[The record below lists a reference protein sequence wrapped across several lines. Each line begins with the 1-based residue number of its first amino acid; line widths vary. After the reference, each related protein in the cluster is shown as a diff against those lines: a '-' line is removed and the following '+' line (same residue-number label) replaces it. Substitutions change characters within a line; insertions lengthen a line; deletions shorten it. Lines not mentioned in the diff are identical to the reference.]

1 MKTIRLLHKTIGVGL
16 NVASLLAP
24 RAAAKRAL
32 SLFATPPRPRLRP
45 KEAEFLAGAQRE
57 ELMLAGRP
65 IAVYHWGPATGPVAL
80 LSYGWAYN
88 AGRWR
93 HFVPGLVEAGF
104 RVIAYDPPGHG
115 YSPHGEVAL
124 PLNASLIA
132 ELMLYFGRPEVVIAH
147 SFGGA
152 STIYALQQLPPAQRP
167 RRAVIMAS
175 FSQPSEVFRS
185 FQRTLSL
192 HEMAYWRF
200 VRHVEQLMGVSLR
213 NMDLARLTAHL
224 ADVQGLVVHDRHD
237 EVTHFRHAR
246 RYHAY
251 WPGCALWATE
261 GKGHHLGDPEITRA
275 IVAFATRGQLPD
287 QAERRQQPLPANH
300 DLVRYFAGWED

>member
-1 MKTIRLLHKTIGVGL
+1 MKTIRLLHKTIGAGL

-24 RAAAKRAL
+24 NAAARRAL

-45 KEAEFLAGAQRE
+45 KEAEFLATARRE
-57 ELMLAGRP
+57 ELILAGRP
-65 IAVYHWGPATGPVAL
+65 VAIYRWGPETGPLAL

-104 RVIAYDPPGHG
+104 RVVAYDPPGHG
-115 YSPHGEVAL
+115 YSPRGEVAL

-152 STIYALQQLPPAQRP
+152 STIYALQQLPAEQRP

-185 FQRTLSL
+185 FQRTLGL

-200 VRHVEQLMGVSLR
+200 VRHVEKLMNISLR
-213 NMDLARLTAHL
+213 NMDLARLTANL
-224 ADVQGLVVHDRHD
+224 GDVRGLVVHDLRD
-237 EVTHFRHAR
+237 EVTNFRHAR

-251 WPGCALWATE
+251 WPGCALLATE
-261 GKGHHLGDPEITRA
+261 GKGHHLGSPEVTHDIL
-275 IVAFATRGQLPD
+275 AFAIDGRLPNR
-287 QAERRQQPLPANH
+287 AEYQQQPLPANH
-300 DLVRYFAGWED
+300 DLVRYFAGLEV